1 MSERRSFYV
10 YALKDPLVNPAI
22 PFYIG
27 KGTGIRAWEHELT
40 VDHSPK
46 GQRIAKIHAAGKKVL
61 VTPVVEGLTELDALR
76 IEAELISAFGTE
88 GTGGLLTN
96 AVTPNL
102 NPKKRGLRNINVPSG
117 TVEKAQMGLDLLKS
131 AVMELAIANEEGVTN
146 SDVVHELG
154 LQSDYKGGSKDYL
167 SWSLLGLLMREGRMI
182 RVDKKKHKAQ
192 VR

>member
-1 MSERRSFYV
+1 VSERQSFYV

-40 VDHSPK
+40 IDGSSK

-61 VTPVVEGLTELDALR
+61 ITTLVENLTELDSLR

-88 GTGGLLTN
+88 STGGLLTN
-96 AVTPNL
+96 AVMPSL
-102 NPKKRGLRNINVPSG
+102 SPLKRRAKDINVPSG
-117 TVEKAQMGLDLLKS
+117 TTEKAQMGLDLLKS
-131 AVMELAIANEEGVTN
+131 AVMELALANEEGVTN
-146 SDVVHELG
+146 SDVAHQLG

-182 RVDKKKHKAQ
+182 RVDRKKHKAQ

>member
-1 MSERRSFYV
+1 MSERQSFYV

-40 VDHSPK
+40 VDGSSK
-46 GQRIAKIHAAGKKVL
+46 GQRIDKIHAAGKKVL
-61 VTPVVEGLTELDALR
+61 VTQLVEGLNELDALR

-88 GTGGLLTN
+88 ATGGLLTN
-96 AVTPNL
+96 AVMPSLTPL
-102 NPKKRGLRNINVPSG
+102 KRRSRDINVPSG

-131 AVMELAIANEEGVTN
+131 AVMEVALANEDGVTN
-146 SDVVHELG
+146 SDVAHTLG
-154 LQSDYKGGSKDYL
+154 LQSDYLGGSKDYL

>member
-1 MSERRSFYV
+1 VSERQSFYV

-40 VDHSPK
+40 IDGSSK

-61 VTPVVEGLTELDALR
+61 ITTLVENLTELDSLR

-88 GTGGLLTN
+88 STGGLLTN
-96 AVTPNL
+96 AVMPSL
-102 NPKKRGLRNINVPSG
+102 SPLKRRAKDINVPSG
-117 TVEKAQMGLDLLKS
+117 TTEKAQMGLDLLKS
-131 AVMELAIANEEGVTN
+131 AVMELALANEEGVTN
-146 SDVVHELG
+146 SDVTHQLG

-182 RVDKKKHKAQ
+182 RVDRKKHKAQ

>member
-1 MSERRSFYV
+1 MSERQSFYV
-10 YALKDPLVNPAI
+10 YALKDPLVDPAI

-27 KGTGIRAWEHELT
+27 KGTGMRAWEHELT
-40 VDHSPK
+40 VDGSSK
-46 GQRIAKIHAAGKKVL
+46 GQRIDKIHAAGKKVL
-61 VTPVVEGLTELDALR
+61 VTQLVEGLNELDALR

-88 GTGGLLTN
+88 ATGGLLTN
-96 AVTPNL
+96 AVMPSL
-102 NPKKRGLRNINVPSG
+102 SPLKRRSRDINVPSG

-131 AVMELAIANEEGVTN
+131 AVMQVALANEDGVTN
-146 SDVVHELG
+146 SDVAHALG
-154 LQSDYKGGSKDYL
+154 LQSAYLGGSKDYL

>member
-1 MSERRSFYV
+1 MSERQSFYV

-40 VDHSPK
+40 IDGSSK
-46 GQRIAKIHAAGKKVL
+46 GQRIAKIHAGGKKVL
-61 VTPVVEGLTELDALR
+61 VTQLVDGLTELDSLR

-88 GTGGLLTN
+88 ATGGLLTN
-96 AVTPNL
+96 AVTPSL
-102 NPKKRGLRNINVPSG
+102 SPLKRRSRDINVPSG
-117 TVEKAQMGLDLLKS
+117 TVEKAQMGLGLLQS
-131 AVMELAIANEEGVTN
+131 AVMELALANEEGVTN
-146 SDVVHELG
+146 SDVAHTLG
-154 LQSDYKGGSKDYL
+154 LQSDYLGGSKDYL
-167 SWSLLGLLMREGRMI
+167 SWSLLGLLMREGRMV